1 MDTKKIL
8 NILENALHISV
19 NGKVILDKRG
29 DGIHGASKESN
40 SNIVNK

>member
-19 NGKVILDKRG
+19 NGKVILDKKDKRS
-29 DGIHGASKESN
+29 DTDEDKNNYRN
-40 SNIVNK
+40 S